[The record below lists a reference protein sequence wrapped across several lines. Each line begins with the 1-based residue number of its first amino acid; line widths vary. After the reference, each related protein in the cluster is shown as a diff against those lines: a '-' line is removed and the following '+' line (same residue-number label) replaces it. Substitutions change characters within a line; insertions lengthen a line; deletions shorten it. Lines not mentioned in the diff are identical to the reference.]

1 MSHVRGEIRIDRPVD
16 EVFDYVADER
26 NEPSYNPA
34 MVRVEKLTDGPV
46 GAGTRYRATVVS
58 MGRQVDMLIETT
70 IADRPATL
78 SSVTTMRSARITG
91 TLTFVPEHD
100 ATQMTW
106 DWDVTP
112 TGPARILSPVI
123 TSVGRRQEA
132 AIWCRLKDVLESA
145 PGH

>member
-1 MSHVRGEIRIDRPVD
+1 MSHVRGEILIDRPVD

-46 GAGTRYRATVVS
+46 GEGTRYRATVVS
-58 MGRQVDMLIETT
+58 MGRPVDMLIETT
-70 IADRPATL
+70 TAERPATL
-78 SSVTTMRSARITG
+78 SSVTVMRSARIAG

-100 ATQMTW
+100 ATRMTW

-112 TGPARILSPVI
+112 TGPARILGPVI

-132 AIWCRLKDVLESA
+132 AIWGRLKDVLESA
-145 PGH
+145 PGR